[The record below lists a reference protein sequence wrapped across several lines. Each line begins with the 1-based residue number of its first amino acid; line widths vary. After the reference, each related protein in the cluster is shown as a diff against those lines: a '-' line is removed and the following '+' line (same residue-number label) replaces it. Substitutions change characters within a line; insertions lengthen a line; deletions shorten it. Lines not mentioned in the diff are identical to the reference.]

1 MGKSMIS
8 LDKFIKDKRDAGENV
23 SNVNEKLNE
32 VKLEKDEA
40 TGLSCAE
47 TKQEDKAADLPSD
60 KVKQEKE
67 PKFSD
72 AEAKQEGATEDGKE
86 TQNSGDDSKTGQTL
100 GDSINKW
107 AKETI
112 TEDTAI
118 GAGLALYS
126 IVRVLIKAP
135 VESYESLILT
145 LYNTKQRKE
154 VIPNWIGLTL
164 TVLLL
169 LVLKRL
175 ILGEDITIW
184 TIAVLISTTVIVLM
198 FGNIKPIKMKKE

>member
-8 LDKFIKDKRDAGENV
+8 LDKFIKDKSDAGENV
-23 SNVNEKLNE
+23 SNVNDKLNE

-40 TGLSCAE
+40 TGPSCAE
-47 TKQEDKAADLPSD
+47 IKQEDKAVDLPSD

-67 PKFSD
+67 PNFPD
-72 AEAKQEGATEDGKE
+72 AEAKQEGAIEDSKE
-86 TQNSGDDSKTGQTL
+86 TQNSSDDSKTGQTL

-145 LYNTKQRKE
+145 LYNTKQRRE

-164 TVLLL
+164 AVLLL

-175 ILGEDITIW
+175 VLGEDITIW